1 MDIPRLKRFFS
12 RSPRELDPLEAYE
25 LWAETYDDRD
35 GNALLFA
42 EERVLASLLDRSLIE
57 GRDVLDAGCGTGR
70 HLKRLQE
77 CHPRSVSATDLSPKM
92 LERAREKISHATF
105 HVGPIEHL
113 PFQDAS
119 FDVILCTLVLGH
131 VPHLPTAIAEMSRV
145 LRPGGSIVISDFHP
159 FGKLLGWQRT
169 FTAGQKRL
177 AVKYSMHLHGD
188 FFDAFHAAGL
198 EVAAMVEPKIDASL
212 EQFYVAANR
221 LDIYHRYF
229 NYPILILFRVVK
241 R

>member
-1 MDIPRLKRFFS
+1 MDLPRLKRIFS

-42 EERVLASLLDRSLIE
+42 EERALASLLDRTLIE
-57 GRDVLDAGCGTGR
+57 GHDVLDAGCGTGR
-70 HLKRLQE
+70 HLKRLHE
-77 CHPRSVSATDLSPKM
+77 CHPRSISATDLSPKM
-92 LERAREKISHATF
+92 LERAREKNPHATF
-105 HVGPIEHL
+105 HVSSIDHL

-119 FDVILCTLVLGH
+119 FDFILCTLVLGH
-131 VPHLPTAIAEMSRV
+131 VHQLSMAVAEMSRV

-169 FTAGQKRL
+169 FAAGHKRL

-198 EVAAMVEPKIDASL
+198 EVVAMDEPKIDASL
-212 EQFYVAANR
+212 EQFSVRANR
-221 LDIYHRYF
+221 PDIYRRYF